1 MTDFIY
7 ILIAAAVA
15 HGIAVLLRVPAIPV
29 YLLAGAAVRFLMG
42 GESDD
47 DAWIYAVELGLVFL
61 VFSVGVEL
69 NPKRINKQVKSV
81 WMVGLVQFGVLGLC
95 GYGIAYWLGYSTIEA
110 VYITFAL
117 SASSTLV
124 VVRLLKQR
132 QQMFEP
138 YGRLVSGVLL
148 LQDVFIIVILV
159 LLLRVDQGIS
169 AMLMGLAQT
178 IAIGGLAWIGHR
190 WLANWLVIQVKQDE
204 ETLLLTILSVLFAF
218 LGIAW
223 ALDLPLAVGAFMGGF
238 VLSVFPVN
246 GVTRGMLSSLSGFFV
261 AMFFTALGALLVW
274 PEPQM
279 WNHALILGFFLILIT
294 VPLVTFIAEYTGI
307 SAKSAIESGLLLSQT
322 SEFSLILVLQ
332 GWILMQISHELFSM
346 LALLTV
352 GTMALTPFLSHERVA
367 HFLMRWHP
375 LIGGNWQ
382 LPESINNHVVILGFG
397 SAGDYVVTP
406 IHESGIKAVVVDD
419 DAAVVRRLNRQEIYA
434 VRGEASDTSVLQKVC
449 AEKAQL
455 VIIAVRRFSDAEKIL
470 QALSGCQGKIWVR
483 VFDAAQAKTVERN
496 GATAIVGVDQTV
508 EKFHLW
514 LSREHPVR
522 DKREETESPN

>member
-1 MTDFIY
+1 MTDFIF
-7 ILIAAAVA
+7 ILIAAAAA
-15 HGIAVLLRVPAIPV
+15 HGIAFLLRLPAIPV
-29 YLLAGAAVRFLMG
+29 YLLAGAGTRALMG
-42 GESDD
+42 GESNNDI
-47 DAWIYAVELGLVFL
+47 WIYAVELGLVFL

-69 NPKRINKQVKSV
+69 NPKRINKQLKSV
-81 WMVGLVQFGVLGLC
+81 WMVGLVQFGALGLS
-95 GYGIAYWLGYSTIEA
+95 GFAIAHWLGYSMIEA

-124 VVRLLKQR
+124 VIRLLKQR

-138 YGRLVSGVLL
+138 FGRLVSGVLL

-159 LLLRVDQGIS
+159 LLLRVDQGIG
-169 AMLMGLAQT
+169 AMLLGLAQT
-178 IAIGGLAWIGHR
+178 AAIGGVAWIGHR
-190 WLANWLVIQVKQDE
+190 WLAYWMVIKVKQDE
-204 ETLLLTILSVLFAF
+204 ETLLLTILSVLFVF

-223 ALDLPLAVGAFMGGF
+223 ALELPLAVGAFMGGF

-261 AMFFTALGALLVW
+261 AMFFTTLGALLVW

-279 WNHALILGFFLILIT
+279 WTHAVILGLFLILIT

-352 GTMALTPFLSHERVA
+352 GTMAITPFLSHERVA

-375 LIGGNWQ
+375 LIGGKWQ
-382 LPESINNHVVILGFG
+382 IPDSTENHVLILGYG
-397 SAGDYVVTP
+397 SAGDDVATP
-406 IHESGIKAVVVDD
+406 IHESGTNVVVVDD
-419 DAAVVRRLNRQEIYA
+419 DAAVVRRLNRLGMYA
-434 VRGEASDTSVLQKVC
+434 IRGEASSPSVLRKVC
-449 AEKAQL
+449 AVKAQL
-455 VIIAVRRFSDAEKIL
+455 VIIAVRRISDAEKIL
-470 QALSGCQGKIWVR
+470 NALHDCQGEIWVR
-483 VFDAAQAKTVERN
+483 VFDASQAKIAERH
-496 GATAIVGVDQTV
+496 GATAIVGANQAV
-508 EKFHLW
+508 EKFQQW
-514 LSREHPVR
+514 IRREHPLGE
-522 DKREETESPN
+522 KSGQTES